1 MMIEE
6 DNTLITTRQLIFLRK
21 YAIFRDVPLLHLR
34 REQAST
40 LIKGELASDPVT
52 VAQLRYLFALGYRGE
67 APKSKYAANLAIR
80 RIVDKQ
86 AENEFADVPF

>member
-52 VAQLRYLFALGYRGE
+52 VAQLRYLFALGYR
-67 APKSKYAANLAIR
+67 AAKRQNPSMPRTWLF
-80 RIVDKQ
+80 
-86 AENEFADVPF
+86 AES